1 MAHARAAGS
10 LPVAN
15 VQELAQTCSRSD
27 EQVPERYIRVEA
39 KIEDVITGYANS
51 SAIAIPII
59 DLSKLYD
66 PQSSHEECSKLGS
79 ACHQWGFF
87 QV

>member
-27 EQVPERYIRVEA
+27 EQVPERYIRAEA
-39 KIEDVITGYANS
+39 NTEDVITGYANS
-51 SAIAIPII
+51 SATAIPII

-79 ACHQWGFF
+79 ACQQWGFF